1 MNYICRTPMAAEE
14 NVMTHLDKIWEET
27 VQEVKSDYGGNYFYA
42 FKERVLLI
50 MKAARHNTEE
60 VTDAVFDAL
69 TSVSPEIRY
78 RCCGP
83 LTKLLW
89 WAFEHLPIEIM
100 DNIVKIRTLM
110 SVKPRALEDE
120 P

>member
-14 NVMTHLDKIWEET
+14 NVMTHLDKIWEAT

-42 FKERVLLI
+42 FKERISSV
-50 MKAARHNTEE
+50 MRNARHNTHE
-60 VTDAVFDAL
+60 VTDAVFEAL
-69 TSVSPEIRY
+69 TSVSPQIRY
-78 RCCGP
+78 LCCGP
-83 LTKLLW
+83 LTRILW

-100 DNIVKIRTLM
+100 DTIVNIRSFM

-120 P
+120 L